1 MLNQTKRVALDGTT
15 PSSKP
20 DMTLGSLLSVALSS
34 IPEKHGYDTIIIL
47 FRQPPAGALRFP
59 FSGGL
64 ISRLRRSNFPR
75 LAVSLPFWNG
85 VNSRGLL
92 IFLLPAEMLCG
103 KLKKTIRSMRGE
115 TV

>member
-1 MLNQTKRVALDGTT
+1 MMLNQAKRVALDGTT

-34 IPEKHGYDTIIIL
+34 ISEKHGHDTIIIQ

-64 ISRLRRSNFPR
+64 ISRLRRCRIPL
-75 LAVSLPFWNG
+75 LAVLLLSWNG
-85 VNSRGLL
+85 VNRQS
-92 IFLLPAEMLCG
+92 
-103 KLKKTIRSMRGE
+103 
-115 TV
+115 